1 MNQPPPPAPDPPLP
15 DQPPP
20 IEGPPEAPSDTP
32 PVAEGPPEAPPG
44 PPPPAEGP
52 PEAPAGP
59 PPAPE
64 KGPSPGRF
72 TDQEY
77 IASSTREYQG
87 LAEEVA
93 AAGARVHEPR
103 AVSAQIPGVEAG
115 VIGFEDMTGKDLED
129 AETLVQIDMAR
140 RSELGIRV
148 ATGLAFIVVF
158 FGALY
163 AGPPW
168 VALFLSA
175 VVLLATYEFYQA
187 ARNAGFAP
195 LSLAGLLGAAAMLFV
210 SWSSGPFGAA
220 GVTAGLVLGAALWI
234 ILAARDFPLAN
245 TAVTVL
251 GAAWIALPA
260 SFALPVF
267 RAADSA
273 ALVIGAIGL
282 TALNDIAAYSCGRAF
297 GSRPLAP
304 VLSPGKTVEGFI
316 GGAVITLL
324 AAALVG
330 RLGWLEPFTLASLLV
345 LAGVVCLAGPAGD
358 LAESGVKRSLGIK
371 DMGSILPGHGGILDR
386 VDSYLFTIPAAYL
399 TFLWFGYL

>member
-1 MNQPPPPAPDPPLP
+1 MNQPPSPAPGPPPAA
-15 DQPPP
+15 
-20 IEGPPEAPSDTP
+20 EGPPEASPGPPPPAEVPPPATEGPPEAP
-32 PVAEGPPEAPPG
+32 PVAEGPPDAPPG
-44 PPPPAEGP
+44 PPEDS
-52 PEAPAGP
+52 APA
-59 PPAPE
+59 
-64 KGPSPGRF
+64 SPGRF

-77 IASSTREYQG
+77 ISSSTREYQG

-93 AAGARVHEPR
+93 AAGSRGHEQA
-103 AVSAQIPGVEAG
+103 AVSAHIPGVEAG
-115 VIGFEDMTGKDLED
+115 VIGFDDMTGRNQED

-175 VVLLATYEFYQA
+175 VVMLAVYEFYQA
-187 ARNAGFAP
+187 SRSAGFAP
-195 LSLAGLLGAAAMLFV
+195 LSLAGLLGAAAMLFA

-220 GVTAGLVLGAALWI
+220 GVIAGLALGAALWI
-234 ILAARDFPLAN
+234 ILAARPFPLAN

-267 RAADSA
+267 RAADSG

-304 VLSPGKTVEGFI
+304 RLSPGKTVEGFL

-345 LAGVVCLAGPAGD
+345 LAGVVCLAAPAGD

-371 DMGSILPGHGGILDR
+371 DMGSILPGHGGVLDR

>member
-1 MNQPPPPAPDPPLP
+1 MKSEPPPPPAD
-15 DQPPP
+15 
-20 IEGPPEAPSDTP
+20 A
-32 PVAEGPPEAPPG
+32 
-44 PPPPAEGP
+44 PPPPAAPDDP
-52 PEAPAGP
+52 PPPSAP

-64 KGPSPGRF
+64 GPPEDSAAPVPPAPDDGRAHRF

-77 IASSTREYQG
+77 IDSSTREYQN
-87 LAEEVA
+87 LAQEVA
-93 AAGARVHEPR
+93 AAGSRVHEPS
-103 AVSAQIPGVEAG
+103 AVAAHIPGVETG
-115 VIGFEDMTGKDLED
+115 VIGFEDMTGKDLGD
-129 AETLVQIDMAR
+129 PETLVRADIAR

-163 AGPPW
+163 AGPSW
-168 VALFLSA
+168 VTLFLA
-175 VVLLATYEFYQA
+175 AAVLLAVYEFYQA
-187 ARNAGFAP
+187 SRGAGFAP
-195 LSLAGLLGAAAMLFV
+195 LSLAGLLGAAAILYV
-210 SWSSGPFGAA
+210 SWSAGPFGAA
-220 GVTAGLVLGAALWI
+220 GVMAGLVLGAALWI
-234 ILAARDFPLAN
+234 ILAARTFPLAN

-267 RAADSA
+267 RAPDSA
-273 ALVIGAIGL
+273 ALVIGVIGL

-297 GSRPLAP
+297 GSRLLAP
-304 VLSPGKTVEGFI
+304 VLSPNKTVEGFL
-316 GGAVITLL
+316 GGSIITLL

-330 RLGWLEPFTLASLLV
+330 RLGWLEPFTLGSMMV

-358 LAESGVKRSLGIK
+358 AAESGIKRSIGIK

>member
-1 MNQPPPPAPDPPLP
+1 MKSEPPPPPAD
-15 DQPPP
+15 
-20 IEGPPEAPSDTP
+20 A
-32 PVAEGPPEAPPG
+32 
-44 PPPPAEGP
+44 PPPPSV
-52 PEAPAGP
+52 P

-64 KGPSPGRF
+64 DSAPDPPAPEDGRAGRF
-72 TDQEY
+72 TNQEY
-77 IASSTREYQG
+77 IDSSTREYRG

-93 AAGARVHEPR
+93 AAGARMHEQS
-103 AVSAQIPGVEAG
+103 AVSAHIPGVEGG
-115 VIGFEDMTGKDLED
+115 VIGFEDMTGKDLGD
-129 AETLVQIDMAR
+129 PETLVRADMAR
-140 RSELGIRV
+140 RSELAIRV

-158 FGALY
+158 FGSLY
-163 AGPPW
+163 AGPAW
-168 VALFLSA
+168 VTLFLSA
-175 VVLLATYEFYQA
+175 AVLLAVYEFYQA
-187 ARNAGFAP
+187 SRGAGFAP
-195 LSLAGLLGAAAMLFV
+195 LSLAGLLGAAAILYV

-220 GVTAGLVLGAALWI
+220 GVMAGLVLGAALWI
-234 ILAARDFPLAN
+234 ILAARTFPLAN

-267 RAADSA
+267 RAPDSA
-273 ALVIGAIGL
+273 ALVIGVIGL

-304 VLSPGKTVEGFI
+304 RLSPNKTVEGFL
-316 GGAVITLL
+316 GGAIITLL

-330 RLGWLEPFTLASLLV
+330 RLGWLEPFTLSSLLV

-358 LAESGVKRSLGIK
+358 LAESGIKRSIGIK
-371 DMGSILPGHGGILDR
+371 DMGSLLPGHGGILDR